1 MIYWTIKWIFISFI
15 LIFLIHYLYSF
26 LKTMLTVPKV
36 RDLVNKP
43 LSRYDEII
51 STKNANKNATKN
63 AAETTTKDDAN
74 PENTINNDNM
84 QNELTNFLLDL
95 KKPNQHSDL
104 HNIIPANSEG
114 NNRGSF
120 STY

>member
-1 MIYWTIKWIFISFI
+1 MRDLPKVLAQDQTI
-15 LIFLIHYLYSF
+15 
-26 LKTMLTVPKV
+26 TAKV

-51 STKNANKNATKN
+51 ATKNATKN
-63 AAETTTKDDAN
+63 ATKKTTQDNSNT
-74 PENTINNDNM
+74 ENTINNDNM

-95 KKPNQHSDL
+95 KKPNISSDL

-114 NNRGSF
+114 NKTGPF

>member
-43 LSRYDEII
+43 VFRYDEII
-51 STKNANKNATKN
+51 STKNATKN
-63 AAETTTKDDAN
+63 VAEITTQDDVNIEN
-74 PENTINNDNM
+74 PINNDNM
-84 QNELTNFLLDL
+84 QNELANFLLDL
-95 KKPNQHSDL
+95 KKPNIPNQSSDL

-114 NNRGSF
+114 NKSDSF